1 MYSQLSKG
9 IAPGFQA
16 LGFPNPG
23 EFTGVEPASPRLI
36 EVPKK
41 QTDNWLV
48 VWNIFPYIG
57 NNNPN

>member
-48 VWNIFPYIG
+48 VWNIFYFP
-57 NNNPN
+57 